1 MSNVVA
7 QGQPLSADI
16 MAAMPD
22 SSSLLVNDS
31 AIKQEF
37 DQQGYVYLKEFF
49 PRADV
54 IGAREAIFSRLAE
67 VGEISQPVVE
77 GIYSGTSQR
86 KERVADLGQFWRSV
100 SETWNL
106 RRLSHGQQLHGLM
119 DILLDTPSR
128 AQDYIFLRPANR
140 GKFTHIHCDYPFFTR
155 ATETVATAWI
165 ALGDVPLDQG
175 PLFIIENS
183 HTFIDIVE
191 SHKGFDISVDKER
204 KAAFSTHPE
213 TFAREHNTHIL
224 TQDFGAGDVVVFG
237 MFLLHGSL
245 DNVSAEN
252 RVRLSC
258 DVRYQAASAELD
270 ERYFGIDPKG
280 TTGVGYGE
288 LVGAKPLTEA
298 WHVR

>member
-1 MSNVVA
+1 MHVIA
-7 QGQPLSADI
+7 QGQAISAEIVAPMYD
-16 MAAMPD
+16 ATV
-22 SSSLLVNDS
+22 LLADQI
-31 AIKQEF
+31 ALKQQF
-37 DQQGYVYLKEFF
+37 DQQGYVYIKEFF
-49 PRADV
+49 PRAD
-54 IGAREAIFSRLAE
+54 ILAAREAIFNRLAE
-67 VGEISQPVVE
+67 VGEIKQPVLDGV
-77 GIYSGTSQR
+77 YSGTSLR
-86 KERVADLGQFWRSV
+86 KEKVGDLGQFWRSV

-119 DILLDTPSR
+119 DILLGTPSR
-128 AQDYIFLRPANR
+128 VQDYIFLRPANR

-165 ALGDVPLDQG
+165 ALGDVPLEQG
-175 PLFIIENS
+175 PLFIIEGS
-183 HTFIDIVE
+183 HQFTDIVD
-191 SHKGFDISVDKER
+191 SHKGFDISVDNKR
-204 KAAFSTHPE
+204 KAAFSVHPE
-213 TFAREHNTHIL
+213 AFARGRNSRIL
-224 TQDFGAGDVVVFG
+224 TQDFAAGDIVVFD

-258 DVRYQAASAELD
+258 DVRYQAASAALD
-270 ERYFGIDPKG
+270 DRYFGTNPTG